1 MVIMVDNS
9 QVMQM
14 LVDKIEEIALTDQYE
29 SITATVQENIVDNNK
44 IDFVISIDEL
54 KKEYIER
61 INIVGNNVT
70 REEVF
75 RNALIIDE
83 GDTFNEIFH
92 NKSINNL
99 KSLNFFRRLYEQ
111 LGIGESNG

>member
-1 MVIMVDNS
+1 
-9 QVMQM
+9 M
-14 LVDKIEEIALTDQYE
+14 LNLKEKPYSFNRIEKILDKIEEIALTDQYE

-44 IDFVISIDEL
+44 IDFLITIDEL

-83 GDTFNEIFH
+83 GDTFNEILHKKIF
-92 NKSINNL
+92 
-99 KSLNFFRRLYEQ
+99 
-111 LGIGESNG
+111 